1 MPTMEIAVENPSHR
15 VISHPADLELIGR
28 AVDQAL
34 QKLQDE
40 WRVRTVHLV
49 LIAPATA
56 CFRIG
61 QKMQARHHAEFI
73 LYERRPSTTPGARGE
88 FAKTIAISPTEV
100 TLLST
105 GESLSIS

>member
-1 MPTMEIAVENPSHR
+1 MG
-15 VISHPADLELIGR
+15 HPADLDLFGR

-40 WRVRTVHLV
+40 WRVSKVHLV
-49 LIAPATA
+49 LIAPVSA
-56 CFRIG
+56 CCRVG

-73 LYERRPSTTPGARGE
+73 LYERKPSTTPGARGE